1 MGTQSGRVML
11 KVTVAERILIVDD
24 GPDAR
29 AALEAH
35 LKQRGYEVLTAS
47 SAEDAQAIL
56 ARQKIGCMI
65 AEARLFGAGGGE
77 LLSKSLTRD
86 PNLAVLVVSS
96 RPDVTDAVH
105 YLQYGALDYLPKPL
119 DLPGVEA
126 AVQRA
131 LRRRT
136 DSIRERAAARLL
148 KEELVNLGAE
158 LARERA
164 KVEDLTVATLESL
177 VCVVEARDSWFA
189 GHGLRVAELT
199 ASVAAELGRS
209 DEEVE
214 TVRRAGL
221 LHDLGMICVPEELM
235 GKQSSLTPGEFEQI
249 KRHVLVGSQIL
260 APLPHLGHVGAFV
273 RSHHE
278 RWDGQGYPDALAGE
292 AIPWGARLIGAAE
305 VYDAFT
311 TARPY
316 RDQLTP
322 EMAVEKMRGLIGT
335 VLAPEVHRALS
346 AVVERGRALVFVDE
360 ERGKE
365 PGLEGSPLQAAS

>member
-1 MGTQSGRVML
+1 ML
-11 KVTVAERILIVDD
+11 GPTVAERILIVDD
-24 GPDAR
+24 GPEAR
-29 AALEAH
+29 TALEAH
-35 LKQRGYEVLTAS
+35 LKQRGYEVLTAAS
-47 SAEDAQAIL
+47 GTEAHAIL

-77 LLSKSLTRD
+77 LLSKSLSRD
-86 PNLAVLVVSS
+86 SNLAVLVLSS

-119 DLPGVEA
+119 DLASVEA
-126 AVQRA
+126 AVQRG

-136 DSIRERAAARLL
+136 ELINERAATRLL

-177 VCVVEARDSWFA
+177 VCVVEARDPWFA
-189 GHGLRVAELT
+189 GHGLRVAQLA
-199 ASVAAELGRS
+199 ASVAAELGRT

-221 LHDLGMICVPEELM
+221 LHDIGMLCVPEEIM
-235 GKQSSLTPGEFEQI
+235 GKQGSLSAEEFEQI

-278 RWDGQGYPDALAGE
+278 RWDGQGYPDGLVGE

-322 EMAVEKMRGLIGT
+322 EMAVERMHGLIGT
-335 VLAPEVHRALS
+335 VLAPEVHRSLH

-365 PGLEGSPLQAAS
+365 PGMEGSQVRVGA

>member
-1 MGTQSGRVML
+1 MPRVM
-11 KVTVAERILIVDD
+11 VAERVLVVDD

-35 LKQRGYEVLTAS
+35 LRQRDYDVLTAS
-47 SAEDAQAIL
+47 SAADAEYIL

-65 AEARLFGAGGGE
+65 VEARLFGAGGGE
-77 LLSKSLTRD
+77 LLSNSLTRD
-86 PNLAVLVVSS
+86 PNLAVVVLSS
-96 RPDVTDAVH
+96 RPDVTDAVR
-105 YLQYGALDYLPKPL
+105 YLQYGAMDYLPKPL
-119 DLPGVEA
+119 DLASVEA

-131 LRRRT
+131 LRRR
-136 DSIRERAAARLL
+136 IELIQERAAGRLL

-158 LARERA
+158 LARERS
-164 KVEDLTVATLESL
+164 KVEDLTLATLESL
-177 VCVVEARDSWFA
+177 VCVVEARDPWFA
-189 GHGLRVAELT
+189 GHSLRVAELS
-199 ASVAAELGRS
+199 ASIAAELGRS

-221 LHDLGMICVPEELM
+221 LHDIGMICVPEELM
-235 GKQSSLTPGEFEQI
+235 VKQASLTPEEFEHI
-249 KRHVLVGSQIL
+249 KRHAIVGSQIL
-260 APLPHLGHVGAFV
+260 APLPQLGHVAAFV
-273 RSHHE
+273 RGHHE

-292 AIPWGARLIGAAE
+292 AIPWGARVIGAAE

-322 EMAVEKMRGLIGT
+322 EMAAEKMRGLIAA
-335 VLAPEVHRALS
+335 VLAPDVHRALS
-346 AVVERGRALVFVDE
+346 AVVDRGRALVYLDE

-365 PGLEGSPLQAAS
+365 PGLDGHSVRAAS

>member
-1 MGTQSGRVML
+1 ML
-11 KVTVAERILIVDD
+11 KLTVPDRILIVDD
-24 GPDAR
+24 APEAR
-29 AALEAH
+29 AALDAH
-35 LKQRGYEVLTAS
+35 LNQQGYEVLTAT
-47 SAEDAQAIL
+47 SAEEAQAIL

-86 PNLAVLVVSS
+86 PNLAVLVLSS
-96 RPDVTDAVH
+96 RPDVADAVH
-105 YLQYGALDYLPKPL
+105 YLQYGALDYLAKPL

-136 DSIRERAAARLL
+136 EMIHERAAARLL
-148 KEELVNLGAE
+148 KDELVNLGAE

-177 VCVVEARDSWFA
+177 VCVVEARDTWFA
-189 GHGLRVAELT
+189 GHGLRVAQMA
-199 ASVAAELGRS
+199 ASIAAELGRT

-221 LHDLGMICVPEELM
+221 LHDLGMICVPEEVM
-235 GKQSSLTPGEFEQI
+235 VKQGTLSPAEFEQI
-249 KRHVLVGSQIL
+249 KRHVIVGSQIL
-260 APLPHLGHVGAFV
+260 APLPQLGHVGAFV

-316 RDQLTP
+316 RDQLIP
-322 EMAVEKMRGLIGT
+322 EMAVEKMYGLIGT
-335 VLAPEVHRALS
+335 VLAPEVHQALS
-346 AVVERGRALVFVDE
+346 AVVERGKALVFVDE

-365 PGLEGSPLQAAS
+365 PGLDGSQVRAAS

>member
-1 MGTQSGRVML
+1 ML
-11 KVTVAERILIVDD
+11 RITVADRILIVDD
-24 GPDAR
+24 GPESR
-29 AALEAH
+29 TALEVH

-47 SAEDAQAIL
+47 SGEDAQAIL
-56 ARQKIGCMI
+56 VRQKIGCMI

-77 LLSKSLTRD
+77 LLSSALTRD
-86 PNLAVLVVSS
+86 PNLAVLVLSS

-105 YLQYGALDYLPKPL
+105 YLQYGAMDYLPKPL
-119 DLPGVEA
+119 DLPLVEA
-126 AVQRA
+126 SVQRA

-136 DSIRERAAARLL
+136 EGIRERAAARLL

-189 GHGLRVAELT
+189 GHGLRVAQLA

-214 TVRRAGL
+214 VVRRAGL
-221 LHDLGMICVPEELM
+221 LHDIGMICVPEELM
-235 GKQSSLTPGEFEQI
+235 GKQSSLSPEEFEQI
-249 KRHVLVGSQIL
+249 KRHVVVASQIL
-260 APLPHLGHVGAFV
+260 APLPHLSHVGAFV

-278 RWDGQGYPDALAGE
+278 RWDGAGYPDGLAGE
-292 AIPWGARLIGAAE
+292 AIPWGARIIGAAE
-305 VYDAFT
+305 IYDAFT

-316 RDQLTP
+316 QDQLTP
-322 EMAVEKMRGLIGT
+322 EMAVEKMGGLIGT
-335 VLAPEVHRALS
+335 VLAPEVLRGLG
-346 AVVERGRALVFVDE
+346 AVVDRGRALVFVDE

-365 PGLEGSPLQAAS
+365 PGLDESEIRVAS